1 MRKISKKLVAV
12 AVSATMIVGS
22 VMSVSAAVK
31 TGTDVVSTGKAWS
44 GFSIY
49 THEDHVNSESKAKK
63 NICWYHSLLDTGN
76 TLTDQHYVGDTV
88 TDAQLK
94 ALNEAIK
101 ENNKKRGTSDPTVS
115 KNADTWGVQDS
126 HKCFGENAS
135 ITAKSATGFT
145 MNVVSTGW
153 SATWTPNGTVASS
166 NPWGVTATKIINVE
180 RGRTYNVSF
189 KIKSTLKNELE
200 KEVER
205 KDKTY
210 YNEGTGKFNYIK
222 HIHFKLYDNTDAN
235 GAALKLS
242 GLKATQGGKSVN
254 ETSKALLKDYANFI
268 KLDSS
273 NTADDGWVNVSFSV
287 KIPSSLATY
296 QAKKSQATVGFKFAF
311 GAFLKEFLNEN
322 NMKGTIQVKD
332 MKFVASKQGPV
343 APATVKAKK
352 ATKSSVKIS
361 FKKGVSAKKYEVQY
375 GTKYNT
381 EKAKVS
387 GGKVLKATK
396 KKTVTIKKLKANKK
410 YYIRVRSVNGKT
422 KSDWSKVIKVKTKK
436 K

>member
-22 VMSVSAAVK
+22 AMSVSAAVS

-44 GFSIY
+44 GYSIY
-49 THEDHVNSESKAKK
+49 THEDHVASESKAKK
-63 NICWYHSLLDTGN
+63 NICWYHSLLNTGDT
-76 TLTDQHYVGDTV
+76 LKDQHYVGDKV

-94 ALNEAIK
+94 ALNDAIK

-115 KNADTWGVQDS
+115 KHADTWGVQDS

-135 ITAKSATGFT
+135 ITAKSANGFT

-153 SATWTPNGTVASS
+153 SATWTPNGTVAQS
-166 NPWGVTATKIINVE
+166 NPWGVTATKIINVD

-222 HIHFKLYDNTDAN
+222 HVHFKMYDDTDAD
-235 GAALKLS
+235 GAALKLT
-242 GLKATQGGKSVN
+242 GLKATQAGKSVV
-254 ETSKALLKDYANFI
+254 ETNKALLKDFSSFV

-273 NTADDGWVNVSFSV
+273 NTADDGWVNVTFSV
-287 KIPSSLATY
+287 KIPSSVATY
-296 QAKKSQATVGFKFAF
+296 QAKRSQATVGFKFAF
-311 GAFLKEFLNEN
+311 GAFLKEYINEN
-322 NMKGTIQVKD
+322 NMSGTIEVKD
-332 MKFVASKQGPV
+332 MKVVAGAQGPV
-343 APATVKAKK
+343 APATVKVKK
-352 ATKSSVKIS
+352 IKKTSVKIS
-361 FKKGVSAKKYEVQY
+361 FKKGISAKKYEVQY
-375 GTKYNT
+375 GTKYDK
-381 EKAKVS
+381 EKNKIK

-396 KKTVTIKKLKANKK
+396 KKSVTIKKLKSNKK
-410 YYIRVRSVNGKT
+410 YFIRVRSVNGKQ
-422 KSDWSKVIKVKTKK
+422 KSDWSKVVKAKTKK
-436 K
+436 